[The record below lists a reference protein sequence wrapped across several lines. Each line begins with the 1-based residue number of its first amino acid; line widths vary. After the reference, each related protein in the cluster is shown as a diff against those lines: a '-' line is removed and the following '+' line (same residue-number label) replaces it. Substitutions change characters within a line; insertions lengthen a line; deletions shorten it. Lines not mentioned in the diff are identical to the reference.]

1 MKIRYRNTTSP
12 ASHFLLDL
20 DIYVGNYGKT
30 KGRGWSHETMTCRT
44 SLKKFTLKFFCYIK
58 KDKFRDLLSK
68 INFPNLLMA
77 WFWCWKLHEKSDLNW
92 ETWLFLIFVATF
104 YWIASVY
111 CWNFFS
117 IASLILLPSQNIVQE
132 NVFKI
137 FQREVKLN

>member
-1 MKIRYRNTTSP
+1 MKIRYRNTPSP
-12 ASHFLLDL
+12 ASHFLL

-30 KGRGWSHETMTCRT
+30 KGGGWGHETMACCT
-44 SLKKFTLKFFCYIK
+44 SLKKFTWKFFCYIK

-77 WFWCWKLHEKSDLNW
+77 WFRCWKLHEKSDLNW

-117 IASLILLPSQNIVQE
+117 IASLILLPSQNIVQ
-132 NVFKI
+132 
-137 FQREVKLN
+137 